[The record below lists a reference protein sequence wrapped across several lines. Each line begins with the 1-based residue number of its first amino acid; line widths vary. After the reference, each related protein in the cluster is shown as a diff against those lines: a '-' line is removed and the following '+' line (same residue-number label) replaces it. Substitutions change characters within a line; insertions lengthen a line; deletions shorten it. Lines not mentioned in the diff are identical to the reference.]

1 MNYMAGRT
9 ILDGSAQGRK
19 TRGLERP
26 ISTFYYE
33 RLLVRSDRPAV
44 EIVRRVHGKSA
55 NNSLGDTE
63 RAFANFTIFSK
74 ATFRSPRSTP
84 PM

>member
-9 ILDGSAQGRK
+9 ILDGYGHSFYAENAAAEIAR
-19 TRGLERP
+19 RP
-26 ISTFYYE
+26 
-33 RLLVRSDRPAV
+33 
-44 EIVRRVHGKSA
+44 HGKSA

-63 RAFANFTIFSK
+63 RAFANLTIFSK